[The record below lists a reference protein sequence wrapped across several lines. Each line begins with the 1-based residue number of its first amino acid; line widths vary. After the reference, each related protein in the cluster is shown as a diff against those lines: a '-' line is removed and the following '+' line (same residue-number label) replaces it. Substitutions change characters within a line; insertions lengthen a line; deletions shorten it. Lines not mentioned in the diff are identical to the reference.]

1 MKRAILDD
9 MGLQRSNVWRDMSIV
24 FLSVLVAII
33 LIKTGALRSLLGAT
47 QAMGFIGS
55 FIAGIFFT
63 SIFTSVPA
71 TVALIE
77 ISSSHSLFWT
87 AFLGGLGALFG
98 DFAIFRFVRG
108 SVLNDLLHRSF
119 QNSEPGWFAR
129 LFKPQRFR
137 WITPFIGAI
146 IVASPFPDEI
156 GLAMMGLSKMRTRT
170 FIPLS
175 FLLNFAGILVMGLV
189 ARSA

>member
-1 MKRAILDD
+1 

-87 AFLGGLGALFG
+87 AFFGGLGALCW
-98 DFAIFRFVRG
+98 DFVIFRFVRG
-108 SVLNDLLHRSF
+108 GILNDLLHRGF
-119 QNSEPGWFAR
+119 QNPNPEWFVQ
-129 LFKPQRFR
+129 LFKPRPLR

-156 GLAMMGLSKMRTRT
+156 GLAMMGLSKMSTRT
-170 FIPLS
+170 FVPLS
-175 FLLNFAGILVMGLV
+175 FLLNFMGIFVMGLIT
-189 ARSA
+189 RSV